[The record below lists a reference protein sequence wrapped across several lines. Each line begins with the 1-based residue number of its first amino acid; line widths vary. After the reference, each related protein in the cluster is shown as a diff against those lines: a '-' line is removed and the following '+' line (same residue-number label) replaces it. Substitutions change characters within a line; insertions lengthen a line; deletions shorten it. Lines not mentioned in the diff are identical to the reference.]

1 MTTTSTVS
9 SIDLPSR
16 RADVLRCA
24 LTGAIS
30 APAFFILC
38 WLGAFLPVGPATHA
52 YLSLFTNAEIT
63 SVTALLEGTLW
74 SLAFGLVLGAI
85 VALAYR
91 ATASFGRG

>member
-52 YLSLFTNAEIT
+52 
-63 SVTALLEGTLW
+63 
-74 SLAFGLVLGAI
+74 
-85 VALAYR
+85 
-91 ATASFGRG
+91 